1 MKPSDSMIFWERQR
15 SLTAYYEACTKPV
28 RDTYDLTQMQFN
40 ILMFLHN
47 NPQFDTAG
55 DLVKT
60 RHLTKSHVSTALK
73 ELEARGWIEAYYAE
87 GNRKS
92 QHLRITKS
100 AEAVITAGK
109 AAQESFGRQILKGF
123 SPEEMEQC
131 RTLFDRMC
139 ENAADGLS
147 EAERVK

>member
-1 MKPSDSMIFWERQR
+1 MIFWERQK
-15 SLTAYYEACTKPV
+15 SLTAFYEACTKPV

-73 ELEARGWIEAYYAE
+73 ELEVNIYAS
-87 GNRKS
+87 RKAPKPS
-92 QHLRITKS
+92 SRREKRRRRCSASSFLKTSRREKPSSTKCCLTKC
-100 AEAVITAGK
+100 VKTPQK
-109 AAQESFGRQILKGF
+109 A
-123 SPEEMEQC
+123 
-131 RTLFDRMC
+131 
-139 ENAADGLS
+139 
-147 EAERVK
+147 

>member
-1 MKPSDSMIFWERQR
+1 MIFWERQK
-15 SLTAYYEACTKPV
+15 SLTAFYETCTKPV
-28 RDTYDLTQMQFN
+28 RDAYDLTQMQFN

-73 ELEARGWIEAYYAE
+73 DYAA

-100 AEAVITAGK
+100 AEAVIAAGK
-109 AAQESFGRQILKGF
+109 AAQEVFGKQLFKGF
-123 SPEEMEQC
+123 TPGETEQYKV
-131 RTLFDRMC
+131 LFDKMC
-139 ENAADGLS
+139 ENAAEGL
-147 EAERVK
+147 AETERMN

>member
-1 MKPSDSMIFWERQR
+1 MIFWERQK
-15 SLTAYYEACTKPV
+15 SLTAFYEACTKPV
-28 RDTYDLTQMQFN
+28 RDAYDLTQMQFN

-73 ELEARGWIEAYYAE
+73 ELEARGWIEAYYAA

-100 AEAVITAGK
+100 AEAVIAAGK
-109 AAQESFGRQILKGF
+109 RRRRRSAGSFLRASRREKPSSTKCCLTKCAKTPQK
-123 SPEEMEQC
+123 
-131 RTLFDRMC
+131 
-139 ENAADGLS
+139 A
-147 EAERVK
+147 

>member
-1 MKPSDSMIFWERQR
+1 MIFWEQQK
-15 SLTAYYEACTKPV
+15 SITAFYEKCTKPV
-28 RDTYDLTQMQFN
+28 RDQYDLTQMQFN

-73 ELEARGWIEAYYAE
+73 ALEARGWIEAYYAE

-92 QHLRITKS
+92 QHLRITDS
-100 AEAVITAGK
+100 AADVLAAGK
-109 AAQESFGRQILKGF
+109 TAQENFGCRLLQGL
-123 SPEEMEQC
+123 SPEEIELQKK
-131 RTLFDRMC
+131 LFGRMC
-139 ENAADGLS
+139 ENAAEGLAES
-147 EAERVK
+147 ERMK

>member
-1 MKPSDSMIFWERQR
+1 MIFWERQK
-15 SLTAYYEACTKPV
+15 SLTAFYEACTKPV
-28 RDTYDLTQMQFN
+28 RDAYDLTQMQFN

-73 ELEARGWIEAYYAE
+73 ELEARGWIEAHYAA

-100 AEAVITAGK
+100 AEAVIAARTKIVDGAVSMVKMAKSGAGGVRQ
-109 AAQESFGRQILKGF
+109 AAF
-123 SPEEMEQC
+123 
-131 RTLFDRMC
+131 
-139 ENAADGLS
+139 
-147 EAERVK
+147 

>member
-1 MKPSDSMIFWERQR
+1 MIFWERQK
-15 SLTAYYEACTKPV
+15 SLTAFYEACAKPV
-28 RDTYDLTQMQFN
+28 RDAYDLTQMQFN

-73 ELEARGWIEAYYAE
+73 ELEARGWIEAHYVT

-100 AEAVITAGK
+100 AEAVIAAGK
-109 AAQESFGRQILKGF
+109 AAQEVFGKQLFKGF
-123 SPEEMEQC
+123 TPRETEQYKV
-131 RTLFDRMC
+131 LFDKMC
-139 ENAADGLS
+139 ENAAEGL
-147 EAERVK
+147 AETERIN

>member
-1 MKPSDSMIFWERQR
+1 MIFWERQK
-15 SLTAYYEACTKPV
+15 SLTAFYEACTKPV
-28 RDTYDLTQMQFN
+28 RDAYDLTQMQFN

-73 ELEARGWIEAYYAE
+73 ELEARGWIEAHYAA

-92 QHLRITKS
+92 QHLRNTKS
-100 AEAVITAGK
+100 AEAVIAAGK
-109 AAQESFGRQILKGF
+109 RRRRCSASSFLRASRREKPSSTKCCLTK
-123 SPEEMEQC
+123 C
-131 RTLFDRMC
+131 
-139 ENAADGLS
+139 
-147 EAERVK
+147 VKTPQKA

>member
-1 MKPSDSMIFWERQR
+1 MIFWERQK
-15 SLTAYYEACTKPV
+15 SLTAFYEACTKPL
-28 RDTYDLTQMQFN
+28 RDAYYLTQMQFN

-73 ELEARGWIEAYYAE
+73 ELEARGWIEAYYAA

-100 AEAVITAGK
+100 AEAVIAAGK
-109 AAQESFGRQILKGF
+109 AAQEVFGKQLFKGF
-123 SPEEMEQC
+123 TPGETEQYKV
-131 RTLFDRMC
+131 LFDKMC
-139 ENAADGLS
+139 ENAAEGL
-147 EAERVK
+147 AETERMN

>member
-1 MKPSDSMIFWERQR
+1 MIFWERQK
-15 SLTAYYEACTKPV
+15 SLTAFYEACTKPV
-28 RDTYDLTQMQFN
+28 RDAYDLTQMQFN

-73 ELEARGWIEAYYAE
+73 ELEARGWIEAYYAA

-100 AEAVITAGK
+100 AEAVIAAGK
-109 AAQESFGRQILKGF
+109 AAQEVFGKQ
-123 SPEEMEQC
+123 
-131 RTLFDRMC
+131 LFKKARC
-139 ENAADGLS
+139 KAN
-147 EAERVK
+147 EALRREKPSSTKCCLTKCAKTPQKA

>member
-1 MKPSDSMIFWERQR
+1 MIFWERQK
-15 SLTAYYEACTKPV
+15 SLTAFYEACTKPV
-28 RDTYDLTQMQFN
+28 RDAYDLTQMQFN

-73 ELEARGWIEAYYAE
+73 ELEARGWIEAYYAA

-100 AEAVITAGK
+100 AEAVIAAGK
-109 AAQESFGRQILKGF
+109 AAQEVFGKQ
-123 SPEEMEQC
+123 
-131 RTLFDRMC
+131 LF
-139 ENAADGLS
+139 
-147 EAERVK
+147 

>member
-1 MKPSDSMIFWERQR
+1 MIFWERQK
-15 SLTAYYEACTKPV
+15 SLTAFYEACTKPV
-28 RDTYDLTQMQFN
+28 RDAYDLTQMQFN

-73 ELEARGWIEAYYAE
+73 ELEAHYAA

-100 AEAVITAGK
+100 AEAVIAAGK
-109 AAQESFGRQILKGF
+109 AAQEVFGKQLFKGF
-123 SPEEMEQC
+123 TPRETEQYKV
-131 RTLFDRMC
+131 LFDKMC
-139 ENAADGLS
+139 ENAAEGL
-147 EAERVK
+147 AETERMN

>member
-1 MKPSDSMIFWERQR
+1 MEVSDSMIFWERQK
-15 SLTAYYEACTKPV
+15 SLTAFYEACTKPV
-28 RDTYDLTQMQFN
+28 RDAYNLTQMQFN

-73 ELEARGWIEAYYAE
+73 ELEARGWIEAYYKK

-92 QHLRITKS
+92 QHLRITES
-100 AEAVITAGK
+100 AEDVIAAGK
-109 AAQESFGRQILKGF
+109 AAQESYGKQLFKGF
-123 SPEEMEQC
+123 TPEDMEQYKKW
-131 RTLFDRMC
+131 FDAMC
-139 ENAADGLS
+139 ENAADGLAKQ
-147 EAERVK
+147 EEN

>member
-1 MKPSDSMIFWERQR
+1 MIFWERQK
-15 SLTAYYEACTKPV
+15 SLTAFYEACTKPV
-28 RDTYDLTQMQFN
+28 RDAYDLTQMQFN

-73 ELEARGWIEAYYAE
+73 EAYYAA

-100 AEAVITAGK
+100 AEAVIAAGK
-109 AAQESFGRQILKGF
+109 AAQEVFGKQLFKGF
-123 SPEEMEQC
+123 TPGETEQYKV
-131 RTLFDRMC
+131 LFDKMC
-139 ENAADGLS
+139 ENAAEGL
-147 EAERVK
+147 AETERMN